1 MIDLDQPSRFSAVDH
16 ENMLSH
22 IDRWADQCKRAWDRV
37 QDFAQSLTVP
47 PFRGVLVLGM
57 GGSAIGGDLL
67 AALAARSSPVPI
79 QVNRDYT
86 LPDWVG
92 DSTLVIGS
100 SYSGSTEETLAA
112 FKAAR
117 RRGCRLLA
125 LSSGGELADLA
136 RQYGAPWLHIPYKS
150 QPRAALGYSLIF
162 LIGLGQRMGLLPDQS
177 EALEEAIEVLNAQR
191 EEIGAQ
197 VPVAENQAK
206 QLALEL
212 RDHLPVIYG
221 AGILAPV
228 ARRWKTQIN
237 ENAKSWALW
246 EEMPE
251 FDHNTVASFG
261 LPKPLLKQIY
271 TIALTAPSMHPRH
284 RLRFEISAEL
294 IAREGIAQKEI
305 EAQGGAP
312 LAQMVSAI
320 QFGDYVSY
328 YLAMLY
334 EVDPTEIP
342 NIQYLKRRL
351 GDQPLRDQTAS
362 LR

>member
-1 MIDLDQPSRFSAVDH
+1 MIDLDQPSRFSIVDRQD
-16 ENMLSH
+16 MRGH
-22 IDRWADQCKRAWDRV
+22 IDRWAEQCQQAWKQV
-37 QDFAQSLTVP
+37 QGFVQSLAVP
-47 PFRGVLVLGM
+47 RFQGVVILGM

-67 AALAARSSPVPI
+67 AALAAESSPVPI
-79 QVNRDYT
+79 CVNRDYT

-92 DSTLVIGS
+92 DNTLTIGS
-100 SYSGSTEETLAA
+100 SYSGDTEETLAA

-117 RRGCRLLA
+117 RRGCHLLA
-125 LSSGGELADLA
+125 LSSGGRLADLA
-136 RQYGAPWLHIPYKS
+136 HQYGAPCLHIPYQS

-162 LIGLGQRMGLLPDQS
+162 LVGLAQRMGLLPDQS
-177 EALEEAIEVLNAQR
+177 NGVKEAIQILSARR
-191 EEIGAQ
+191 EEIGAH
-197 VPVAENQAK
+197 VPTAENEAK

-212 RDHLPVIYG
+212 KDRLPVIYG

-246 EEMPE
+246 EELPE

-261 LPKPLLKQIY
+261 LAKPLLKQIY
-271 TIALTAPSMHPRH
+271 AIALTSPAMHPRH

-305 EAQGGAP
+305 AARGETP

-320 QFGDYVSY
+320 QFGDYASY

-342 NIQYLKRRL
+342 NIKYLKKRL
-351 GDQPLRDQTAS
+351 GDQPSDP
-362 LR
+362 

>member
-1 MIDLDQPSRFSAVDH
+1 MMDLDQPSHFSTVDPQD
-16 ENMLSH
+16 MRGH
-22 IDRWADQCKRAWDRV
+22 IDRWAEQCQQAWEQV
-37 QDFAQSLTVP
+37 QGFVPSLAVP
-47 PFRGVLVLGM
+47 RFQGVVILGM

-67 AALAARSSPVPI
+67 AALAADSSPVPI
-79 QVNRDYT
+79 CINRDYT

-92 DSTLVIGS
+92 DNTLVISS
-100 SYSGSTEETLAA
+100 SYSGDTEETLAA

-117 RRGCRLLA
+117 RRGCHLLA
-125 LSSGGELADLA
+125 LSSGGQLAKLA
-136 RQYGAPWLHIPYKS
+136 RQYSTPWLHIPYPS
-150 QPRAALGYSLIF
+150 PPRAALGYSFIF
-162 LIGLGQRMGLLPDQS
+162 LVGLAQRMGLLPDQS
-177 EALEEAIEVLNAQR
+177 EAVDEAVHILNKR
-191 EEIGAQ
+191 RREIGAQ
-197 VPVAENQAK
+197 VPTAENQAK

-212 RDHLPVIYG
+212 KDRLPVIYG

-271 TIALTAPSMHPRH
+271 AIALTSPAMHSRH

-294 IAREGIAQKEI
+294 IAREEIAQKEV
-305 EAQGGAP
+305 EAQGQSP
-312 LAQMVSAI
+312 LAQMVSTI
-320 QFGDYVSY
+320 QFGDYVSF

-334 EVDPTEIP
+334 EVDPTDIP
-342 NIQYLKRRL
+342 NIKYLKKRL
-351 GDQPLRDQTAS
+351 GEKPSDL
-362 LR
+362 